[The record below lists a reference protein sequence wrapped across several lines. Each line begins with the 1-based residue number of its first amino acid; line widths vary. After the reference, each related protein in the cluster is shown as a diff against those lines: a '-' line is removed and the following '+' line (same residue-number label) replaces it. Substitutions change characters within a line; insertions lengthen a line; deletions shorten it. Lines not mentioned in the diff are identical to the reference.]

1 MREHQPI
8 RYVFIIGL
16 FISLFLDG
24 SISLIF
30 SHLLYGKYILVP
42 SITFAWL
49 FFGMYFINR
58 TNEHVEIWASIAGLL
73 FDLFYTGILGVY
85 VIVFTLA
92 IIIGR
97 KLYRFLPMNIV
108 TGLFSF
114 AFNIALIN
122 VLAYGLNRLMNATN
136 MAAGYFLIHAVI
148 PTVLFNSVLF
158 LILYVPIGVLFD
170 RIE

>member
-1 MREHQPI
+1 
-8 RYVFIIGL
+8 
-16 FISLFLDG
+16 
-24 SISLIF
+24 
-30 SHLLYGKYILVP
+30 
-42 SITFAWL
+42 
-49 FFGMYFINR
+49 MYFINR
-58 TNEHVEIWASIAGLL
+58 TNEHVEIWAAIAGLL

-85 VIVFTLA
+85 VIVFPIA